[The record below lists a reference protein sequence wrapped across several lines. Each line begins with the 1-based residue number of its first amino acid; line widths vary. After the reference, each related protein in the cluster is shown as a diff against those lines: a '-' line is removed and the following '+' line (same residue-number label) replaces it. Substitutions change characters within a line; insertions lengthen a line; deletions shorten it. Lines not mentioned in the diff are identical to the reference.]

1 VQKLAGH
8 ADTATRVK
16 YYTGVVPDALR
27 SAQAKRP
34 FHEVIRGACD
44 VSNTYRD
51 EKGRE
56 KKKAERII
64 SLDRTAS

>member
-8 ADTATRVK
+8 ADIATRVK

-27 SAQAKRP
+27 SAQAKLP
-34 FHEVIRGACD
+34 FHEVICGACD

-56 KKKAERII
+56 KKKAARII